1 MVIPSE
7 NEIKNI
13 LSNKDMLLKSLN
25 TRRLTIYKELQDQE
39 ALIQVNLRYG
49 FNGSGTEHVQTSRV
63 HDVMDDMLSYH
74 RRRRKYEKEMNK
86 LLAEITEIEERI
98 YKVWY
103 CFTRLPEPFYTYLYE
118 LYVEKRPYKDVLSR
132 SGLANSSFA
141 KKRLQAIKTL
151 QMFYDYNA
159 LRDMKGNEDKSDV

>member
-25 TRRLTIYKELQDQE
+25 IRRQTIYKELRDQE
-39 ALIQVNLRYG
+39 TLIRLNLRSG
-49 FNGSGTEHVQTSRV
+49 FSEKEYVQTSRV
-63 HDVMDDMLSYH
+63 YDVMDDMLSYH
-74 RRRRKYEKEMNK
+74 RRLRKYKKEMNK
-86 LLAEITEIEERI
+86 LLAEITEAEERI

-118 LYVEKRPYKDVLSR
+118 LYVEKRPYKDVLAR
-132 SGLANSSFA
+132 SGLANSTFA

-151 QMFYDYNA
+151 QMFYDYNS
-159 LRDMKGNEDKSDV
+159 LNDMKKKNDDKNDM